1 MSISP
6 KRLLAESP
14 VFAGL
19 TGDTLDYFIRVCP
32 LTDIAEGDYFF
43 RERDDGKSMFV
54 LLEGAAKVFKRA
66 DIERRLLNQL
76 SEGDCFGE
84 MALIDRGPR
93 SASVQAVTAARALEL
108 TSDIFFGLRNTNV
121 SQFVEMYMNIS
132 RGLSRRLRAS
142 DERLFAILD
151 SRRREQP

>member
-1 MSISP
+1 M
-6 KRLLAESP
+6 
-14 VFAGL
+14 FAGL
-19 TGDTLDYFIRVCP
+19 TSDTLDYFIRVCP